1 MRGRARRFHAVKTEW
16 GFPNFISKQSLID
29 PSNGFI
35 VDDKCIIGAEVFVIK
50 SQGVIERLSLL
61 KVGLPYER
69 TWNIPDFSQSAIELV
84 SERFLVG
91 DYYWQIMLYPRGVED
106 AVDRSIS
113 IFVYLVDSV
122 LLPLRKVKAS
132 ITVKIEDQI
141 NGEHSI
147 GSGSNWFASCDEY
160 YGFSEFMSISDMHD
174 PMRGYLVE
182 DCCILKVEISVQAV
196 AHNLNT

>member
-16 GFPNFISKQSLID
+16 GFPNFISKQSLVD

-35 VDDKCIIGAEVFVIK
+35 VDDKCIVGAEVFVIK

-84 SERFLVG
+84 SE
-91 DYYWQIMLYPRGVED
+91 IMFP
-106 AVDRSIS
+106 S
-113 IFVYLVDSV
+113 
-122 LLPLRKVKAS
+122 
-132 ITVKIEDQI
+132 
-141 NGEHSI
+141 
-147 GSGSNWFASCDEY
+147 SNWFASFDEY

-182 DCCILKVEISVQAV
+182 DCCILKVDERLSCVFISCRY
-196 AHNLNT
+196 